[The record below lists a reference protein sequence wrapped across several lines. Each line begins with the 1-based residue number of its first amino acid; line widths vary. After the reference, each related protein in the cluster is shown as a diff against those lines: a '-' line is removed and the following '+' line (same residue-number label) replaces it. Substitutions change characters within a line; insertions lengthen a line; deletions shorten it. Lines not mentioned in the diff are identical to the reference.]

1 MTAAAAAEIREL
13 IGKADG
19 AARDG
24 DDTRARAAFVD
35 AAACASS
42 NGMWRAAVR
51 CYRRALELDL
61 CDRELVGRIATIAG
75 KVGADWLDYVRAL
88 DANPA
93 WPSFGCRN
101 AQIVV
106 GDLGG
111 VVTCP
116 VAGVVL
122 ELMMARDDHVDAHP
136 DGRFTGMPL
145 AMAMLILRRA
155 LWPAP
160 RELASE
166 PRSIAVTFA
175 AGRRVRLD
183 ELGDWQALT

>member
-13 IGKADG
+13 MGKADG

-24 DDTRARAAFVD
+24 DDTTARAAFVD

-51 CYRRALELDL
+51 CYRRALELDV

-75 KVGADWLDYVRAL
+75 KLGGDWLDYARAL
-88 DANPA
+88 DANPQ
-93 WPSFGCRN
+93 WPAFGCRN
-101 AQIVV
+101 AQVVV

-136 DGRFTGMPL
+136 DARYSGMPL
-145 AMAMLILRRA
+145 GMAMLILRRA

-160 RELASE
+160 REQASE